1 MWQIFSSGFLSV
13 LGVFGFNGQSRWF
26 WCIAYSYT
34 QLCGIQRHTQHLTKV
49 YIWKTQFPIWKY
61 FFQWIYFQVNYT
73 YTEIYSDPCPTS
85 KLETNHQTSSNIWG
99 ASLNLAL
106 SSCYRTVPSA
116 IWEISS
122 EFLIFCN
129 LFHEPLAK
137 WNNSNILE
145 NEENICQY
153 CMRQRAITTLSLNAC
168 LKKLYQ
174 ELPYLLIV
182 SDLLTKI

>member
-1 MWQIFSSGFLSV
+1 MWQIFPSGFLSV

-26 WCIAYSYT
+26 WCIAYSYS
-34 QLCGIQRHTQHLTKV
+34 QLRGIQRPTHHLTKV

-73 YTEIYSDPCPTS
+73 YTEIHSDPCPTS
-85 KLETNHQTSSNIWG
+85 KMETNHHTSSNIWG

-116 IWEISS
+116 TWEIFS

-129 LFHEPLAK
+129 LFR
-137 WNNSNILE
+137 NNSKIWETRKIFPNIARG
-145 NEENICQY
+145 N
-153 CMRQRAITTLSLNAC
+153 
-168 LKKLYQ
+168 
-174 ELPYLLIV
+174 V
-182 SDLLTKI
+182 W